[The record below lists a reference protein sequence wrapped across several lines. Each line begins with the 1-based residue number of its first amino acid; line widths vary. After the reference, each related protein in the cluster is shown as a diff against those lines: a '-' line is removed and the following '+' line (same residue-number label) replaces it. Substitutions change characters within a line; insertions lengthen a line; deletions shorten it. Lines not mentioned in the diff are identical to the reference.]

1 MKSPIPLLLLG
12 FVTLVFPR
20 PRSDA
25 AEAAVAASGTGTLTG
40 WVSNAATGD
49 LLRGATIVLPQLGR
63 SALSDDTG
71 VFVFSNLP
79 AGEHEVIASYVT
91 TARSPFVV
99 TASQGKDAANM
110 TLSQKRSEAV
120 RAYLIKQGVEPE
132 RLEARGFGETVPVAD
147 NKTAN
152 GRAENRRVEF
162 RIMERIER

>member
-1 MKSPIPLLLLG
+1 MRHAPDITK
-12 FVTLVFPR
+12 
-20 PRSDA
+20 
-25 AEAAVAASGTGTLTG
+25 
-40 WVSNAATGD
+40 
-49 LLRGATIVLPQLGR
+49 LRVEGHT
-63 SALSDDTG
+63 D
-71 VFVFSNLP
+71 
-79 AGEHEVIASYVT
+79 
-91 TARSPFVV
+91 
-99 TASQGKDAANM
+99 SQGKDAANM